1 MRGRVLAETT
11 GKSPKPAKQNNH
23 HETAYA
29 ALDWDIG
36 PDTTAGVGYLYQ
48 QRHITPDNG
57 LPAYKNGKL
66 LPLPQKSFT
75 GAHWNHFEMQS
86 HDAFADLDHY
96 FANGAYGKIGLRY
109 SDRDAESNYA
119 FAGSALDDQLQVTPT
134 GLGTNIKQKALAFD
148 ASYSQPF
155 NWGAMRNEYSHP
167 PKASYGVA
175 SPRRT
180 KAYCL
185 RRRALSETFG
195 GWLYVVGADYNHFK
209 TSNEQGRARALG
221 AARDYRSLP
230 YTNILGNARAG
241 SRGFARTLDEAGVYG
256 KLVIRPLENLS
267 LIGGGRVGRYQ
278 ITSGDGTAKEKRHG
292 TPITGYAGVV
302 WDFSKTDS
310 LYASYSSL
318 YRPQTAIDRNGRLL
332 KPRRGDQIEIGH
344 KGSYLGDRLN
354 TRVSLYR
361 LQDKNA
367 AASIAGDNNHYT
379 ALGKRVMQGVELEAS
394 GALTDQWRIHAGYSY
409 LSPKIKTAST
419 TRDDGIFL
427 LMPRHSANLWTTYD
441 IGNATIGGGVNAM
454 SGIKSSQGVRGG
466 GYATFD
472 LMAAYRITPQL
483 NLQMNVDNLFDRKY
497 YTRVGST
504 NTFNIPGAERS
515 VMATVRY
522 EFK

>member
-1 MRGRVLAETT
+1 MRGRVLAETS

-66 LPLPQKSFT
+66 LLLPQKSFT

-86 HDAFADLDHY
+86 HDAFADIDHY

-155 NWGAMRNEYSHP
+155 NWGAMRNEY
-167 PKASYGVA
+167 
-175 SPRRT
+175 
-180 KAYCL
+180 
-185 RRRALSETFG
+185 
-195 GWLYVVGADYNHFK
+195 VVGADYNHFK
-209 TSNEQGRARALG
+209 TSNEQGRARTLG
-221 AARDYRSLP
+221 AARDYRSLGSLP
-230 YTNILGNARAG
+230 YSNILGNARAG
-241 SRGFARTLDEAGVYG
+241 SRGFAHTLDEETLDEETLDEAGVYG
-256 KLVIRPLENLS
+256 KLVVRPLENLS
-267 LIGGGRVGRYQ
+267 LIGGGRIGHYQ
-278 ITSGDGTAKEKRHG
+278 IQSGDGTAKEKRNG
-292 TPITGYAGVV
+292 TPLTGYAGVV

-332 KPRRGDQIEIGH
+332 KPRRSDQIEIGH

-394 GALTDQWRIHAGYSY
+394 GALTDRWSIHAGYSY
-409 LSPKIKTAST
+409 LSPKIKRAAT

-441 IGNATIGGGVNAM
+441 ITVGGGVNAM
-454 SGIKSSQGVRGG
+454 SGIRSSQGVRGG
-466 GYATFD
+466 GYATVD
-472 LMAAYRITPQL
+472 AMAAYRITPQL
-483 NLQMNVDNLFDRKY
+483 KLQLNVDNLFDRKY

>member
-1 MRGRVLAETT
+1 M
-11 GKSPKPAKQNNH
+11 
-23 HETAYA
+23 
-29 ALDWDIG
+29 
-36 PDTTAGVGYLYQ
+36 
-48 QRHITPDNG
+48 
-57 LPAYKNGKL
+57 
-66 LPLPQKSFT
+66 
-75 GAHWNHFEMQS
+75 
-86 HDAFADLDHY
+86 
-96 FANGAYGKIGLRY
+96 
-109 SDRDAESNYA
+109 
-119 FAGSALDDQLQVTPT
+119 
-134 GLGTNIKQKALAFD
+134 
-148 ASYSQPF
+148 
-155 NWGAMRNEYSHP
+155 
-167 PKASYGVA
+167 
-175 SPRRT
+175 
-180 KAYCL
+180 
-185 RRRALSETFG
+185 
-195 GWLYVVGADYNHFK
+195 
-209 TSNEQGRARALG
+209 
-221 AARDYRSLP
+221 
-230 YTNILGNARAG
+230 
-241 SRGFARTLDEAGVYG
+241 
-256 KLVIRPLENLS
+256 
-267 LIGGGRVGRYQ
+267 
-278 ITSGDGTAKEKRHG
+278 
-292 TPITGYAGVV
+292 TGYAGIV

-318 YRPQTAIDRNGRLL
+318 YRPQTEVDKNDRLL

-344 KGSYLGDRLN
+344 KGSYLDDRLN
-354 TRVSLYR
+354 TRISLYR

-483 NLQMNVDNLFDRKY
+483 NLQVNVDNLFDRKY

-515 VMATVRY
+515 IMATLRY
-522 EFK
+522 DFK